1 MKRFSTRLTTSAML
15 VFAVI
20 IVAITVFFYNYTQS
34 KLREEVLRRANYA
47 LDNMENKVDRVL
59 TTTLEMMTVFG
70 DKIGHQLDAPE
81 TISGILSDVVEL
93 APGVTS
99 SVVAYKPGEAPL
111 NSHLLTIL
119 VREERDSIETF
130 LMNGEQLDY
139 TEKDWFQKP
148 MTTGKESWTDLI
160 VTKTDKS
167 QSLISLSRPILD
179 DSGRVRA
186 VFMAKISL
194 NWLFEAINENPM
206 FGNSIDIL
214 TNGDEWIFF
223 GNNNSTISEED
234 FVDMIWDTNNRL
246 KTRWS
251 LNACET
257 LLESHNV
264 LVTKYL
270 DHYYFTF
277 SFDMPIAGWKML
289 FVSSS
294 VDVFRD
300 FRQTAVISGLV
311 GLVGLIVVYLLLSR
325 SIKRQ
330 TLPLTK
336 LSESARRIAI
346 GDFQTPIP
354 QINSGDETQEL
365 GESFRHMRD
374 SLLDYME
381 ELKRTTIAKQRI
393 ESELAIARSIQMG
406 MVPKVFPPFPERSD
420 LDIYAVMRPARE
432 VGGDLYD
439 YFIQEER
446 FFFIIGDV
454 SGKGIPASLF
464 MAVIRSLFRSIAHQ
478 ERTPDAIVRRINSS
492 VLDTNTQDG
501 MFVTLVVGILDL
513 RSGGLAFCDAGHNPF
528 IRKDGTGTSF
538 VKMLPNIPV
547 AVLNDF
553 PYKTEYMDLKGTTL
567 FLYTDGVTE
576 AENENQELYGNQR
589 LLKTVAETSEVTSAG
604 LMRHVTDSV
613 ERFVG
618 NAEQSDDLTVL
629 AIRYLR

>member
-119 VREERDSIETF
+119 VREEHDSIETF

-223 GNNNSTISEED
+223 GNNNSTISEGD

-270 DHYYFTF
+270 EHYYFTF

-300 FRQTAVISGLV
+300 FGSALARALLV
-311 GLVGLIVVYLLLSR
+311 YFKRGVGSNGARDKTFYLVARRYCLVVFILLL
-325 SIKRQ
+325 
-330 TLPLTK
+330 
-336 LSESARRIAI
+336 
-346 GDFQTPIP
+346 F
-354 QINSGDETQEL
+354 
-365 GESFRHMRD
+365 
-374 SLLDYME
+374 
-381 ELKRTTIAKQRI
+381 
-393 ESELAIARSIQMG
+393 
-406 MVPKVFPPFPERSD
+406 
-420 LDIYAVMRPARE
+420 
-432 VGGDLYD
+432 
-439 YFIQEER
+439 
-446 FFFIIGDV
+446 
-454 SGKGIPASLF
+454 
-464 MAVIRSLFRSIAHQ
+464 
-478 ERTPDAIVRRINSS
+478 
-492 VLDTNTQDG
+492 
-501 MFVTLVVGILDL
+501 
-513 RSGGLAFCDAGHNPF
+513 
-528 IRKDGTGTSF
+528 
-538 VKMLPNIPV
+538 
-547 AVLNDF
+547 
-553 PYKTEYMDLKGTTL
+553 
-567 FLYTDGVTE
+567 DGVY
-576 AENENQELYGNQR
+576 YGVRDN
-589 LLKTVAETSEVTSAG
+589 T
-604 LMRHVTDSV
+604 
-613 ERFVG
+613 
-618 NAEQSDDLTVL
+618 
-629 AIRYLR
+629 